1 MDSRKIH
8 NWIELILKLIGVGL
22 GTFILFHAFR
32 VAILFILFLFK
43 G

>member
-1 MDSRKIH
+1 MGNKEIQ
-8 NWIELILKLIGVGL
+8 NWIELILKLIGIGL

-32 VAILFILFLFK
+32 VAIYFVLFLIN

>member
-1 MDSRKIH
+1 MNKRDTQD
-8 NWIELILKLIGVGL
+8 WIELILKLIGVGL

-32 VAILFILFLFK
+32 VAIYFVLFLIN